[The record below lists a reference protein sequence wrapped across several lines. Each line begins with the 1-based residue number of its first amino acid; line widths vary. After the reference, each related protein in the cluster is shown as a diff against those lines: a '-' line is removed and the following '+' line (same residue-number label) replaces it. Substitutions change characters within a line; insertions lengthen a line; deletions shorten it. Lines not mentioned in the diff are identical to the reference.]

1 MAGYNE
7 TRRDR
12 MDTNALNSYS
22 EGPALPFAIN
32 TATLIASL
40 FWGAIGAGFCIYGK
54 KQRSAPPWIGGLA
67 LIGISYFIGSAVWM
81 SVAAVG
87 IIAGVW
93 LWLRHGS
100 FD

>member
-1 MAGYNE
+1 MSYTEN
-7 TRRDR
+7 RRDCL
-12 MDTNALNSYS
+12 DTNALNSFAD
-22 EGPALPFAIN
+22 GPTLPFAIN

-40 FWGAIGAGFCIYGK
+40 LWGAIGAGFCLYGK

-67 LIGISYFIGSAVWM
+67 LIGICYFIGSALWM

-87 IIAGVW
+87 IMAGIWVW
-93 LWLRHGS
+93 SRYGS